1 MVALALEGFSN
12 SEYCDYDRTGWV
24 EYSKILYKPI
34 SIPGIHVFSAWKS
47 TTHNVA
53 HSASRSAPTAQHDLW
68 VAYFSFFVPSLFC
81 ICFFPFCQP
90 TRQPW
95 DWLLHRM
102 LAIAHF
108 DPCMQRAYAEESEL

>member
-1 MVALALEGFSN
+1 MVDLALEGLSN
-12 SEYCDYDRTGWV
+12 SEYCEYDRNGRV
-24 EYSKILYKPI
+24 ECSKNTVQTI
-34 SIPGIHVFSAWKS
+34 SIPWIHVFSAWKS

-53 HSASRSAPTAQHDLW
+53 HSTSRSAPTAQHDLW
-68 VAYFSFFVPSLFC
+68 VAYFSFFVPFLFC
-81 ICFFPFCQP
+81 ICLFPFCQP

-108 DPCMQRAYAEESEL
+108 DPCMQRVYAGESEL